1 MYKPST
7 SQLRGPQG
15 LHMGTRKVW
24 GWYDRLTNPPPP
36 HSGLVGCTRAR
47 KTDFK
52 FVMWEHKFLMPLGV
66 CCNNLLEFLK
76 SSDYGKRN

>member
-1 MYKPST
+1 MTELLVKKFEE
-7 SQLRGPQG
+7 GG
-15 LHMGTRKVW
+15 
-24 GWYDRLTNPPPP
+24 
-36 HSGLVGCTRAR
+36 HSGLAGCTRAR